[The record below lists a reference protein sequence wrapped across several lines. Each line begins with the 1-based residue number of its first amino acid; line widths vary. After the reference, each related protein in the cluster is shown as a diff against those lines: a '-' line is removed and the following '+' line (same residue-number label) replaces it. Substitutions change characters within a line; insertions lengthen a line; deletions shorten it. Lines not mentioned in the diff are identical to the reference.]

1 MPKITKNDIK
11 TISTQPRVGEQV
23 IIDDWHTLL
32 RLEDH
37 KWIHSFEG
45 FDEGE
50 WIAPL
55 TSRGQEIINQYE
67 QHDSKEI
74 KDVDEFLNPITA

>member
-1 MPKITKNDIK
+1 MDDIK
-11 TISTQPRVGEQV
+11 FISTKPRVGGQV

-32 RLEDH
+32 RLENH

-55 TSRGQEIINQYE
+55 TSRGKEIIQLYE
-67 QHDSKEI
+67 KYELKENES
-74 KDVDEFLNPITA
+74 VDEFFNKEKAIH